1 MAPIPEKITYRIDE
15 AAKLTG
21 LSRSF
26 LYERMSRGEL
36 KSLKVGKTRLLL
48 HSDLMEFLSP
58 CPPVALLISELTTTP
73 N

>member
-15 AAKLTG
+15 ASKLTG

-26 LYERMSRGEL
+26 IYERMSRGEL

-48 HSDLMEFLSP
+48 RSDLMEFLSP
-58 CPPVALLISELTTTP
+58 SPPRP
-73 N
+73 